1 MESEKAAGILGAIVA
16 IAVLGAAFFFVPP
29 GGIGKSAKPATQPQP
44 TTEAPVSAAPAPR
57 GPVIRDVPQQ

>member
-16 IAVLGAAFFFVPP
+16 IAVLAAAFFFVPP
-29 GGIGKSAKPATQPQP
+29 GSNSKSAKPAAQTP
-44 TTEAPVSAAPAPR
+44 EAPVAAAPALR